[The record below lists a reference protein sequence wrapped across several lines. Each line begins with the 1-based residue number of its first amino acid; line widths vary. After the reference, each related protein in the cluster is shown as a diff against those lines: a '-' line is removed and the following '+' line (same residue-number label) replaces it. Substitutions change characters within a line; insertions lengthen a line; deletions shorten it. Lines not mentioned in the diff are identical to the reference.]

1 MTKHAFQ
8 LFFFCIMGLVLAG
21 CGGSA
26 TITNGQNLANLSG
39 KANTPK
45 TYTLKIPDNTFGLMI
60 QAAGS
65 ADISLDLLDANG
77 NSLGAC
83 AQPLRCMMEYPLPGT
98 YKLQLSATADYTGVN
113 LSASWG
119 GPGVSVLQ
127 NSVAI
132 DGLKGDASTVM
143 LKSLYIDSD
152 QHALVLDATSASPIT
167 VRLLDRFGN
176 EHWFCGS
183 NACMV
188 HYAPAGLY
196 YVQLKASAPYENVRL
211 RAGWGESADATLENG
226 DVLTGLSGTAGTQ
239 FIESIYIPPGV
250 DSLAMI
256 TNSQHM
262 QLDLIPADDG
272 PRWLRC
278 EQNPVAGTDCIFSE
292 LSPGLHYVV
301 GTLMHNAADVSI
313 ALRFG
318 GASFSTLISG
328 QPGAPRPAIAGDLH
342 LETFFVPEGVTSAVF
357 DASMNA
363 GARIY
368 DSHGQLICQ
377 AQPCAMSNLSPG
389 SYFVR
394 LDTYSDWTPF
404 INTAFALGGA
414 GHATLA
420 AGQPKSITP
429 HFAHERFVESIQI
442 DAGVDAFA
450 IAITADDVY
459 ISVSD
464 PNGLYLPGC
473 GSQGICIVRTTTPGS
488 YFVSYEFAGP
498 ITAGQTATISLA
510 VGGEGFATVQ
520 NGEPTSPRPAQSGA
534 LHLESFFVAP
544 GVDSAVF
551 TTSMNSEARI
561 YAADGRVVCE
571 YQPCFMQNL
580 QPGAYFAAIKV
591 WDSTWIQQINASLAL
606 GGPEH
611 STLASGQRKEK
622 IIEFRGESGFESF
635 YAEPGVESFILAAS
649 NTQALMAVHNARG
662 DVVAECW
669 NRVDCIARVPSPGTY
684 YVRYEHNEMTESNP
698 SYTIALA
705 LGSEQGSTLLNGQPS
720 DPVAVVTG
728 DILMES
734 FYLPEGATSAA
745 FTTQM
750 NSEARIYAAD
760 GRLVCEHQPCVMT
773 NLPPGAYFAVIRVW
787 DSWIPYVSAS
797 LALGG
802 SGQATLNNGQ
812 TKAGTLRFNGESGV
826 ESFYAGTGADSF
838 AIAASSEGILAYV
851 VNSQG
856 EQVADC
862 WNRSHCIGRITSPG
876 TYFVHYE
883 YYNPDVD
890 PQGQSYSISLALG
903 GESVATLKADEVQA
917 PRNAQ
922 PGDTLVQSIHRESVQ
937 AITAVAVSH
946 NAWTRIYDVN
956 GNQRCEGWFCVLE
969 GLPAGSYFVI
979 STTMDHPYLTS
990 VSSAVTHGG
999 PGKSDLLNG
1008 QTLFG
1013 LQGMPGAFILKS
1025 IFVTADSQS
1034 AYHPQSLQ
1042 VWQNPPSMMMNI
1054 IDQYGT
1060 QLKTCLPTDGCQVSG
1075 LFGQQYYV
1083 LLEVLPVIPG
1093 TAGTVSAAW
1102 VGPGTSSLENG
1113 VTYTLDT
1120 PAAEFV
1126 SAQSFNLE
1134 SASAVQFTSDSNAV
1148 EAVILNDNSQLQMY
1162 CSGGACDSVTLPPGS
1177 YFLKIATAPYLPY
1190 SSGSIQYSLSW

>member
-65 ADISLDLLDANG
+65 PDIRLDLLDASG

-83 AQPLRCMMEYPLPGT
+83 AQPLQCMLEYPLPGT

-143 LKSLYIDSD
+143 LKSLYLDSE
-152 QHALVLDATSASPIT
+152 QVALSLEAVAATP
-167 VRLLDRFGN
+167 VKLRLLDRFGN
-176 EHWFCGS
+176 AYWLCES
-183 NACMV
+183 SACLV
-188 HYAPAGLY
+188 QFVPAGLY
-196 YVQLKASAPYENVRL
+196 FVQLVAAAPYTETALKAN
-211 RAGWGESADATLENG
+211 WGDSIGATLENG
-226 DVLTGLSGTAGTQ
+226 DVLEDMAGTAGAQ
-239 FIESIYIPPGV
+239 FVESFYVPEGV
-250 DSLAMI
+250 SAVAMA
-256 TNSQHM
+256 TNSPH
-262 QLDLIPADDG
+262 LDLQLVAADGG
-272 PRWLRC
+272 PGWFHC
-278 EQNPVAGTDCIFSE
+278 VEQEAKTCVARY
-292 LSPGLHYVV
+292 LSPGLYYVV
-301 GTLMHNAADVSI
+301 GSLRQDVANFSL
-313 ALRFG
+313 ALRFS
-318 GASFSTLISG
+318 GASHATIVNGQPANPKPAQARDIHLESFYVPDGVTTAMLVASWNIGVSIFDAEGNVICNPASCHMMNLAPGAYFATLHVYDMAEPFFNVSLALGGSDHATFRANQPKTVHLNVANERGVESFYIAPDVDAFAVSISGENTYLNVIGPNGAHAQHCSTHGACITRVSEPGTYFIEYEFYSSDSTFTEQDVTLSLALGGTNYSTLNSG
-328 QPGAPRPAIAGDLH
+328 EPSAPRPART
-342 LETFFVPEGVTSAVF
+342 E
-357 DASMNA
+357 
-363 GARIY
+363 
-368 DSHGQLICQ
+368 
-377 AQPCAMSNLSPG
+377 
-389 SYFVR
+389 
-394 LDTYSDWTPF
+394 
-404 INTAFALGGA
+404 
-414 GHATLA
+414 
-420 AGQPKSITP
+420 
-429 HFAHERFVESIQI
+429 
-442 DAGVDAFA
+442 
-450 IAITADDVY
+450 DV
-459 ISVSD
+459 
-464 PNGLYLPGC
+464 
-473 GSQGICIVRTTTPGS
+473 
-488 YFVSYEFAGP
+488 
-498 ITAGQTATISLA
+498 
-510 VGGEGFATVQ
+510 
-520 NGEPTSPRPAQSGA
+520 
-534 LHLESFFVAP
+534 HLESFFVAP

-773 NLPPGAYFAVIRVW
+773 NLTPGAYFAVIRVW